1 MKRSL
6 VFLSMVILMAF
17 TLGCL
22 DRQTFEEL
30 EEMKAQAEVEEQNK
44 EIVVRLYEDIDNQK
58 FEEALAAF
66 APDAK
71 MYGFGGYEP
80 ANPQE
85 LRPILPMWFTAFPD
99 YTHHIHD
106 VVTQG
111 SNVVARIM
119 YSGTHEGDFFGTPPT
134 GEPIEYLGI
143 HVHTIEDGKITES
156 WVLEDMLALWQQ
168 LGMEL
173 RPASVEE

>member
-6 VFLSMVILMAF
+6 AFLSLIILMAF
-17 TLGCL
+17 TLGCQDQQAL
-22 DRQTFEEL
+22 AEL
-30 EEMKAQAEVEEQNK
+30 EEMKVQAEVEEQNK
-44 EIVVRLYEDIDNQK
+44 EMVVRLYENIDKQK

-71 MYGFGGYEP
+71 MYGFGGNGP

-85 LRPILPMWFTAFPD
+85 LRPIFPMWFTAFPD

-111 SNVVARIM
+111 SKVVARIM
-119 YSGTHEGDFFGTPPT
+119 YSGTHEGDFFGAPPT

-156 WVLEDMLALWQQ
+156 WVLEDMLVLWQQ

-173 RPASVEE
+173 QPAAVEE

>member
-6 VFLSMVILMAF
+6 VCLPLVIVMSF
-17 TLGCL
+17 TLGCQDQQAL
-22 DRQTFEEL
+22 VEF
-30 EEMKAQAEVEEQNK
+30 EEMKAQAEVEGQNK
-44 EIVVRLYEDIDNQK
+44 EIVLRLYEDIDNQK

-71 MYGFGGYEP
+71 MYGFEGYEP

-85 LRPILPMWFTAFPD
+85 LRPIFPMWFAAFPD

-106 VVTQG
+106 LVTQG
-111 SNVVARIM
+111 NTVVARIM
-119 YSGTHEGDFFGTPPT
+119 YSGTHEGDFFGAPPT

-143 HVHTIEDGKITES
+143 HVHTVENGKITES
-156 WVLEDMLALWQQ
+156 WVLEDMLILWQQ

-173 RPASVEE
+173 RPAAEEE

>member
-6 VFLSMVILMAF
+6 AFLSLVILMAF
-17 TLGCL
+17 TLGCQDQQAL
-22 DRQTFEEL
+22 AEL
-30 EEMKAQAEVEEQNK
+30 EGMKAQAEVEEQNK
-44 EIVVRLYEDIDNQK
+44 EIVVRLYENIDKQK

-71 MYGFGGYEP
+71 MYGFGGYGP

-85 LRPILPMWFTAFPD
+85 LRPIFPMWFTAFPD

-106 VVTQG
+106 LVTQG
-111 SNVVARIM
+111 SKVVARIM
-119 YSGTHEGDFFGTPPT
+119 YSGTHEGDFLGVPPT
-134 GEPIEYLGI
+134 GESIEYLGI

-156 WVLEDMLALWQQ
+156 WVLEDMLGLMQQ

-173 RPASVEE
+173 RPSVVEE